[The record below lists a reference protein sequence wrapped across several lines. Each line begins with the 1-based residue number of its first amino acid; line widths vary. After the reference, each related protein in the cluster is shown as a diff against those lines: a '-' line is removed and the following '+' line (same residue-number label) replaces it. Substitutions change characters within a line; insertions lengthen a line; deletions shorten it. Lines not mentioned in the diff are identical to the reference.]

1 MSDGK
6 KIALTCFAMCFAE
19 AIRWGTNGMQKTIVS
34 LSNIANKKQWDDF
47 FKHSN
52 AVILTETQGQ
62 SSESF

>member
-6 KIALTCFAMCFAE
+6 KISSTCFAMCFAE
-19 AIRWGTNGMQKTIVS
+19 GIRNDMQKTIVS